1 LFAVAIGNLSGQS
14 NQDRN
19 AIAIGSTAGQY
30 GQQSA
35 AIAIGSNAGN
45 TGQGVNAIA
54 IGVGAGEIDQAARS
68 IVIDASNASINPT
81 SSGFYVNPIRSAGS
95 SGAVVMYYNQ
105 GTKEITS
112 LSSSRTTKNTIKDLA
127 TDTTPIYGLQP
138 RTFIYNTDPGSGEE
152 IGYIAEEVKELNRY
166 FASYYTPDL
175 ETPVAINYNVI
186 TVFLVEEI
194 KKLKARIEALENR
207 F

>member
-1 LFAVAIGNLSGQS
+1 MFDYQPRFYDAYK
-14 NQDRN
+14 
-19 AIAIGSTAGQY
+19 AGE
-30 GQQSA
+30 
-35 AIAIGSNAGN
+35 N
-45 TGQGVNAIA
+45 GQGDNSIIINADDTIPITA
-54 IGVGAGEIDQAARS
+54 TT
-68 IVIDASNASINPT
+68 N
-81 SSGFYVNPIRSAGS
+81 GFYVKPINAVSVTATLRYNST
-95 SGAVVMYYNQ
+95 SG
-105 GTKEITS
+105 EIS
-112 LSSSRTTKNTIKDLA
+112 YVSSSRETKNTIQDLA

-175 ETPVAINYNVI
+175 DTPVAINYNVI